1 MIFGG
6 TLRFGAIRR
15 MTMCAAIALMTG
27 LCSAARAA
35 EVDMAEVRRL
45 AQEPVETIFAG
56 APIGRIS
63 DVDYAKT
70 VNGSS
75 KPVVVVFYANQD
87 QQCRHLAT
95 LVRYLALE
103 FGNVVAFYG
112 YAASEGATIDRHRLA
127 ALQKR
132 YGLKKVP
139 ATLFYDNDKGK
150 MELEKSDYSVPTM
163 AEYRTPSPFFWNTYY
178 QATRK
183 YIKENILD

>member
-1 MIFGG
+1 MDRGQYLWVLLACLVVTAPLEVIFDARVYRRPLR
-6 TLRFGAIRR
+6 TLKAVG
-15 MTMCAAIALMTG
+15 
-27 LCSAARAA
+27 
-35 EVDMAEVRRL
+35 
-45 AQEPVETIFAG
+45 
-56 APIGRIS
+56 
-63 DVDYAKT
+63 
-70 VNGSS
+70 
-75 KPVVVVFYANQD
+75 PVVVVFYANQD

-103 FGNVVAFYG
+103 FGDVVAFYG
-112 YAASEGATIDRHRLA
+112 YAASEGATIDHHRLA